1 MTVTDDPGPG
11 DPGPWRPSSELP
23 PLERSAQK
31 QPKATGSAR
40 KQGGRPGLGAW
51 GGYVGRNPRRVLWT
65 TVAALVGFAALTPIF
80 LARLIGIGYDTAGS
94 ESARAT
100 ATVEQALGAQEAV
113 LLVFSSEKR
122 TASDPTFQRTVNEAL
137 RVAEAN
143 DGVASIPPADI
154 GGAVS
159 DDGKVA
165 YRTVLLSGGA
175 GDRQETAEELKHDLA
190 ELDESVLGGPD
201 VTVGLSGES
210 PFFVDLLHSEEEGLA
225 LAEAIGLPLAMLI
238 LFLTLGSILAAGLP
252 ILVGL
257 AGAVV
262 ALGILGAASL
272 WTEFDVF
279 AENGVVM
286 LGIAVGIDYALLMVR
301 RYREERTHAD
311 TETAMAVTM
320 ATAGRTVAFS
330 GLTVMVALLPM
341 ALIDVPT
348 LSKYA
353 LAGLLGV
360 AGSVA
365 MALIL
370 LPALLARMGDR
381 ALSVRLKR
389 MRARGFADGGASL
402 RWAQLARLVM
412 KNAAAVLVVGT
423 ALLVCAAAP
432 LIDVKQ
438 GIDLNV
444 RAYEEEPSV
453 VALKTL
459 EAGFPAITLGK
470 VEVAVRGDRDAA
482 VSAERVLSDDE
493 RLSGIALQELSSDS
507 FLVTG
512 NLTVP
517 DDSKEAEDVVKDTRV
532 ALEAEL
538 GSAADADVG
547 GTTAK
552 SVDYADKVFDK
563 TPAIVIAT
571 LALCF
576 LLLLVMLRSPVLALK
591 AVIMNLL
598 SIAAAMGLTVL
609 VFQEGHGETL
619 LDFSSPGY
627 LQAWL
632 PLTLFVVLFGLSMD
646 YEVFLV
652 TRIREEYRRTGD
664 NTDAVALGLAKTGGV
679 ITSAALIMIAIFGA
693 FMICP
698 APEIKQ
704 LGFGLAVAV
713 LIDATIM
720 RACMVPAFMQLAG
733 KANWWCPR
741 WLDRILPH
749 LERPEAPAEP
759 AVPVS
764 ASALP

>member
-1 MTVTDDPGPG
+1 MTVTEQPGPS
-11 DPGPWRPSSELP
+11 DPGPWLPTSELP
-23 PLERSAQK
+23 PSTPPKGERK
-31 QPKATGSAR
+31 R
-40 KQGGRPGLGAW
+40 RGLADW
-51 GGYVGRNPRRVLWT
+51 GGYVGRKPRRVMWT
-65 TVAALVGFAALTPIF
+65 TVAALVAFGALTPIF
-80 LARLIGIGYDTAGS
+80 LARLLGIGYDTPGS

-100 ATVEQALGAQEAV
+100 AAVEQALGAQEAV
-113 LLVFSSEKR
+113 LLVISSESR
-122 TASDPTFQRTVNEAL
+122 TASDPTFRRTVDEAL
-137 RVAEAN
+137 RLVEAN
-143 DGVASIPPADI
+143 DGVASIPPAEV
-154 GGAVS
+154 GGAISS
-159 DDGKVA
+159 DGSVE
-165 YRTVLLSGGA
+165 YRTVLLSGHA
-175 GDRQETAEELKHDLA
+175 GDRQKTSKELKHDLEEFDA
-190 ELDESVLGGPD
+190 SPLGGPD

-225 LAEAIGLPLAMLI
+225 MAEAIGLPLALLI
-238 LFLTLGSILAAGLP
+238 LFLTLGSVIAAALP
-252 ILVGL
+252 VAVGL
-257 AGAVV
+257 AGATI

-272 WTEFDVF
+272 WTEFDIF

-286 LGIAVGIDYALLMVR
+286 LGIAVGIDYALLIVR
-301 RYREERTHAD
+301 RYREERTHSDA
-311 TETAMAVTM
+311 EAAMSVTM

-341 ALIDVPT
+341 ALVDVPT

-353 LAGLLGV
+353 LACLLGV

-370 LPALLARMGDR
+370 LPALLVRMGDR
-381 ALSVRLKR
+381 AMNVRLKR
-389 MRARGFADGGASL
+389 MRARGFGDGGASA
-402 RWAQLARLVM
+402 RWANLARFVM
-412 KNAAAVLVVGT
+412 KNAAAVLAVGT

-444 RAYEEEPSV
+444 RAYEDEPSV
-453 VALKTL
+453 VTLKTL
-459 EAGFPAITLGK
+459 EGAFPAITLGK
-470 VEVAVRGDRDAA
+470 VEVAVSGNRDAA
-482 VSAERVLSDDE
+482 VAAERVLSDDG
-493 RLSGIALQELSSDS
+493 RLTGISLQELSADS

-517 DDSKEAEDVVKDTRV
+517 DDSKDAEDVVKDARV
-532 ALEAEL
+532 RLDEEL

-547 GTTAK
+547 GTTAR
-552 SVDYADKVFDK
+552 SIDYADKVLDQ
-563 TPAIVIAT
+563 TPLIVILT

-609 VFQEGHGETL
+609 VFQEGYGETL
-619 LDFSSPGY
+619 LDFESPGY

-652 TRIREEYRRTGD
+652 TRIREEYQRTGS
-664 NTDAVALGLAKTGGV
+664 NTEAVALGLAKTGGV

-720 RACMVPAFMQLAG
+720 RACLVPAFMQLAG
-733 KANWWCPR
+733 RANWWCPR
-741 WLDRILPH
+741 WLDRVLPH
-749 LERPEAPAEP
+749 LEHGEGPREE
-759 AVPVS
+759 AVPVGA
-764 ASALP
+764 ASAEAGRPE

>member
-1 MTVTDDPGPG
+1 VTVIEDPRPN
-11 DPGPWRPSSELP
+11 PWRPVADEP
-23 PLERSAQK
+23 
-31 QPKATGSAR
+31 
-40 KQGGRPGLGAW
+40 GRPPRARGLHGW
-51 GGYVGRNPRRVLWT
+51 GSLVARRPRRVLWSSFG
-65 TVAALVGFAALTPIF
+65 ALVVLAALTPIF
-80 LARLIGIGYDTAGS
+80 LIKLIGIGYDTPGS

-100 ATVEQALGAQEAV
+100 ATVERALGAQEAALIV
-113 LLVFSSEKR
+113 VSSQER
-122 TASDPTFQRTVNEAL
+122 TADDPTFQRTMDEAVRL
-137 RVAEAN
+137 AEAT
-143 DGVASIPPADI
+143 DGVAAVLPADT

-159 DDGKVA
+159 DDGRTA
-165 YRTVLLSGGA
+165 YRTVLLSGDA
-175 GDRQETAEELKHDLA
+175 GDRQDTAEELKHDLA
-190 ELDESVLGGPD
+190 KLDSSALGGPD
-201 VTVGLSGES
+201 TTIGLSGES
-210 PFFVDLLHSEEEGLA
+210 PFFIDLLHSEERGLA
-225 LAEAIGLPLAMLI
+225 LAEAIGLPLALLI
-238 LFLTLGSILAAGLP
+238 LFLTLGSVVAAGLP
-252 ILVGL
+252 VLVGL

-262 ALGILGAASL
+262 ALGILGAASI

-286 LGIAVGIDYALLMVR
+286 LGIAVGIDYALLIVR
-301 RYREERTHAD
+301 RYREERTRGEA
-311 TETAMAVTM
+311 EPAMAATM
-320 ATAGRTVAFS
+320 ATAGRTVLFS
-330 GLTVMVALLPM
+330 GMTVMVALLPM
-341 ALIDVPT
+341 ALINVPT

-370 LPALLARMGDR
+370 LPALLVRMGDR
-381 ALSVRLKR
+381 ALTVRLRR
-389 MRARGFADGGASL
+389 MRDRGFTDGGASAN
-402 RWAQLARLVM
+402 WARLARLVM
-412 KNAAAVLVVGT
+412 ARAGAVLTVGT
-423 ALLVCAAAP
+423 CLLICAAAP

-444 RAYEEEPSV
+444 RAYQDEPSV

-459 EAGFPAITLGK
+459 EEGFPAITLGR
-470 VEVAVRGDRDAA
+470 VEVAVHGNHDAA
-482 VSAERVLSDDE
+482 IAAERVLSDDQ
-493 RLSGIALQELSSDS
+493 RLGGVALQELAPDS
-507 FLVTG
+507 YLVTG

-517 DDSKEAEDVVKDTRV
+517 DDSKEAEDIVKDARTN
-532 ALEAEL
+532 LEAEL
-538 GSAADADVG
+538 GDDAVDVG
-547 GTTAK
+547 GTTAR
-552 SVDYADKVFDK
+552 SIDYADEVLDK

-591 AVIMNLL
+591 AVIMNLM

-609 VFQEGHGETL
+609 VFQEGHGESL

-652 TRIREEYRRTGD
+652 SRIREEYLRTGS
-664 NTDAVALGLAKTGGV
+664 NTEAVALGLAKTGGV
-679 ITSAALIMIAIFGA
+679 ITSAALIMIAIFGS

-720 RACMVPAFMQLAG
+720 RALMVPAFMRLAG
-733 KANWWCPR
+733 RANWWCPR
-741 WLDRILPH
+741 WLDR
-749 LERPEAPAEP
+749 
-759 AVPVS
+759 
-764 ASALP
+764 ALPRLSESEPVAPDERVVVG

>member
-1 MTVTDDPGPG
+1 M
-11 DPGPWRPSSELP
+11 
-23 PLERSAQK
+23 
-31 QPKATGSAR
+31 
-40 KQGGRPGLGAW
+40 
-51 GGYVGRNPRRVLWT
+51 GRNPRRVLWT
-65 TVAALVGFAALTPIF
+65 TVVALVGFAALTPIF
-80 LARLIGIGYDTAGS
+80 LARLLGIGYDTPGS

-100 ATVEQALGAQEAV
+100 AAIEQALGSQEAV
-113 LLVFSSEKR
+113 LLVLSSEHR
-122 TASDPTFQRTVNEAL
+122 TASDPTFQRAMEEAL
-137 RVAEAN
+137 RVVEAN
-143 DGVASIPPADI
+143 DGVASVLPADV

-159 DDGKVA
+159 EDGKVA
-165 YRTVLLSGGA
+165 YRTVLLAGGA
-175 GDRQETAEELKHDLA
+175 GDRQNTAEELKHDLA
-190 ELDESVLGGPD
+190 QVDRSPVGGPD
-201 VTVGLSGES
+201 VQVGLSGES
-210 PFFVDLLHSEEEGLA
+210 PFFVDLLHSEEKGLA

-238 LFLTLGSILAAGLP
+238 LFLTLGSVLAAGLP
-252 ILVGL
+252 VLVGL

-272 WTEFDVF
+272 ATEFDVF

-286 LGIAVGIDYALLMVR
+286 LGIAVGIDYALLIVR
-301 RYREERTHAD
+301 RYREERTRGHAEAAIA
-311 TETAMAVTM
+311 TTLN
-320 ATAGRTVAFS
+320 TAGRTVLFS

-353 LAGLLGV
+353 MAGLLGV

-370 LPALLARMGDR
+370 LPALLVRMGDR
-381 ALSVRLKR
+381 ALNVRLKR
-389 MRARGFADGGASL
+389 LRARGFHNGGASA

-412 KNAAAVLVVGT
+412 KNAAAVLAVGT

-444 RAYEEEPSV
+444 RAYSDEPSV
-453 VALKTL
+453 VALTTL
-459 EAGFPAITLGK
+459 KEGFPAITLGR

-493 RLSGIALQELSSDS
+493 RLSGIALQELSADS
-507 FLVTG
+507 YLVTG
-512 NLTVP
+512 DLTVP
-517 DDSKEAEDVVKDTRV
+517 DDSKAAEDVVKDVRR
-532 ALEAEL
+532 ALDAEL

-563 TPAIVIAT
+563 TPAVVIAT

-609 VFQEGHGETL
+609 VFQEGHGENL

-652 TRIREEYRRTGD
+652 TRIREEYRRTGS
-664 NTDAVALGLAKTGGV
+664 NSEAVALGLAKTGGV
-679 ITSAALIMIAIFGA
+679 ITSAALIMIAIFGS

-704 LGFGLAVAV
+704 LGFGLAAAV
-713 LIDATIM
+713 LIDATIT
-720 RACMVPAFMQLAG
+720 RALMVPAFMQLAG
-733 KANWWCPR
+733 RANWWSPA
-741 WLDRILPH
+741 WLDRVLPH
-749 LERPEAPAEP
+749 LDHPDAPAPESEAP
-759 AVPVS
+759 VPV
-764 ASALP
+764 A

>member
-1 MTVTDDPGPG
+1 MSLMEPPN
-11 DPGPWRPSSELP
+11 LP
-23 PLERSAQK
+23 PRPPILPPHPGMPAPEPA
-31 QPKATGSAR
+31 PDAAAKAPR
-40 KQGGRPGLGAW
+40 VGGLRGW
-51 GGYVGRNPRRVLWT
+51 GGYVARKPRRVLWT
-65 TVAALVGFAALTPIF
+65 TVVALVAFAALTPIF
-80 LARLIGIGYDTAGS
+80 LARLLGVGYETPGS

-113 LLVFSSEKR
+113 LVVVSSEGR
-122 TASDPTFQRTVNEAL
+122 SANDPTFQRALDEA
-137 RVAEAN
+137 VAVVRAN
-143 DGVASIPPADI
+143 DGVASVLPTDI

-159 DDGKVA
+159 DDGSVA
-165 YRTVLLSGGA
+165 YETALLKGNA
-175 GDRQETAEELKHDLA
+175 GDRQKTAEELKHDLT
-190 ELDESVLGGPD
+190 ELDRSPLGGPD
-201 VTVGLSGES
+201 IEIGLSGES

-225 LAEAIGLPLAMLI
+225 LAEAIGLPLALLV
-238 LFLTLGSILAAGLP
+238 LFLTLGSIIAAGLP
-252 ILVGL
+252 VLVGL

-262 ALGILGAASL
+262 ALGILGVASL
-272 WTEFDVF
+272 WTEFDIF

-301 RYREERTHAD
+301 RYREERTHGDA
-311 TETAMAVTM
+311 EAAMAVTM
-320 ATAGRTVAFS
+320 ATAGRTVFFS

-341 ALIDVPT
+341 ALFDVPT

-360 AGSVA
+360 AGSIA

-370 LPALLARMGDR
+370 LPALLVRMGDR
-381 ALSVRLKR
+381 ALNVRLKR
-389 MRARGFADGGASL
+389 MRNRGFDDGGASA
-402 RWAQLARLVM
+402 RWATLARMVM
-412 KNAAAVLVVGT
+412 ARAGAVLFVGT
-423 ALLVCAAAP
+423 CVLICAAAP

-438 GIDLNV
+438 GVDLNV
-444 RAYEEEPSV
+444 RAYSDEPSV
-453 VALKTL
+453 VTLKTL
-459 EAGFPAITLGK
+459 ESAFPAITLGK

-482 VSAERVLSDDE
+482 LATERVLSDDT
-493 RLSGIALQELSSDS
+493 RLVGVSMQELSPDAY
-507 FLVTG
+507 LVTA

-517 DDSKEAEDVVKDTRV
+517 DDSKVAEDIVKDARV
-532 ALEAEL
+532 RLDEEL

-547 GTTAK
+547 GTTAR
-552 SVDYADKVFDK
+552 SIDYTDKVFDK
-563 TPAIVIAT
+563 TPGIMIAT

-591 AVIMNLL
+591 AVIMNLM

-609 VFQEGHGETL
+609 VFQEGHGEQI

-627 LQAWL
+627 LQSWL

-652 TRIREEYRRTGD
+652 TRIREEYLKTGS
-664 NTDAVALGLAKTGGV
+664 NTEAVALGLAKTGGV

-704 LGFGLAVAV
+704 LGFGLAAAV

-720 RACMVPAFMQLAG
+720 RACLVPAFMKLAG
-733 KANWWCPR
+733 RANWWCPR
-741 WLDRILPH
+741 WLDRIMPQ
-749 LERPEAPAEP
+749 LEKPEAPAKEKIL
-759 AVPVS
+759 V
-764 ASALP
+764 ASE

>member
-1 MTVTDDPGPG
+1 MAITEDPGP
-11 DPGPWRPSSELP
+11 PPAPPAPPAPPPRRPSK
-23 PLERSAQK
+23 R
-31 QPKATGSAR
+31 
-40 KQGGRPGLGAW
+40 GLGSW
-51 GGYVGRNPRRVLWT
+51 GGYVARKPRRVLAAT
-65 TVAALVGFAALTPIF
+65 LVVLVAFAALTPVF
-80 LARLIGIGYDTAGS
+80 LARVLGIGYDTPGS

-100 ATVEQALGAQEAV
+100 AAVEEALGAQETV
-113 LLVFSSEKR
+113 LLVVSSDTR
-122 TASDPTFQRTVNEAL
+122 TSTDPTFTRAMDEAI
-137 RVAEAN
+137 RVVRAN
-143 DGVASIPPADI
+143 DGVASVPPADL

-159 DDGKVA
+159 TDGSVE
-165 YRTVLLSGGA
+165 YRTVLLAGDA
-175 GDRQETAEELKHDLA
+175 GDRQKTAKELKGDLA
-190 ELDESVLGGPD
+190 DLDSAPLGGPD
-201 VTVGLSGES
+201 IDIGLSGES

-225 LAEAIGLPLAMLI
+225 MAEAIGLPLAMLI

-257 AGAVV
+257 AGSIV
-262 ALGILGAASL
+262 ALGILGGASF
-272 WTEFDVF
+272 WTEFDIF

-286 LGIAVGIDYALLMVR
+286 LGIAVGIDYALLIVR
-301 RYREERTHAD
+301 RYREERTHGDVEA
-311 TETAMAVTM
+311 AMAVTM

-341 ALIDVPT
+341 ALINVPT

-381 ALSVRLKR
+381 AVNVRLKR
-389 MRARGFADGGASL
+389 MRDRGFDAGGASA
-402 RWAQLARLVM
+402 RWEKLARFVM
-412 KNAAAVLVVGT
+412 ARAGAVLVVGVCI
-423 ALLVCAAAP
+423 LICAAAP

-444 RAYEEEPSV
+444 RAYENEPSV
-453 VALKTL
+453 VTLQTL
-459 EAGFPAITLGK
+459 EDAFPAITLGK
-470 VEVAVRGDRDAA
+470 VEVAVSGTRDDA
-482 VSAERVLSDDE
+482 VAVERVLADDP
-493 RLSGIALQELSSDS
+493 RLTGIGLQELSGDS

-517 DDSKEAEDVVKDTRV
+517 DDSKEAEDVVKDAR
-532 ALEAEL
+532 ARFAEEL

-547 GTTAK
+547 GTTAR
-552 SVDYADKVFDK
+552 SIDYADKVLDK
-563 TPAIVIAT
+563 TAPIVIAT

-609 VFQEGHGETL
+609 VFQEGNLETL
-619 LDFSSPGY
+619 FDFSSPGY

-632 PLTLFVVLFGLSMD
+632 PLTLFVILFGLSMD

-652 TRIREEYRRTGD
+652 TRIREEYLRTGS
-664 NTDAVALGLAKTGGV
+664 NTEAIAAGLAKTGGV

-693 FMICP
+693 FLICP

-713 LIDATIM
+713 AIDATIM
-720 RACMVPAFMQLAG
+720 RACLVPAFMKIAG
-733 KANWWCPR
+733 RANWWCPR
-741 WLDRILPH
+741 WLDRILPQ
-749 LERPEAPAEP
+749 LSER
-759 AVPVS
+759 S
-764 ASALP
+764 

>member
-1 MTVTDDPGPG
+1 MAITADPGP
-11 DPGPWRPSSELP
+11 PAAAPAP
-23 PLERSAQK
+23 PAPAPRREALRN
-31 QPKATGSAR
+31 
-40 KQGGRPGLGAW
+40 W
-51 GGYVGRNPRRVLWT
+51 GGFVARRPRRVLT
-65 TVAALVGFAALTPIF
+65 AALVAVVAFAALTPVF
-80 LARLIGIGYDTAGS
+80 LARVLGIGYDTPGS

-100 ATVEQALGAQEAV
+100 AAVEQALGAQEAV
-113 LLVFSSEKR
+113 LLVLSSTGR
-122 TASDPTFQRTVNEAL
+122 TSTDPTFTRAMDAAL
-137 RVAEAN
+137 AVVRGN
-143 DGVASIPPADI
+143 DGVVDVPPADL
-154 GGAVS
+154 GGRVS
-159 DDGKVA
+159 DDGRVE
-165 YRTVLLSGGA
+165 YRTVLLSGDA
-175 GDRQETAEELKHDLA
+175 GDRQKTAKELKHDLE
-190 ELDESVLGGPD
+190 ELDSSPLGGPD
-201 VTVGLSGES
+201 IEIGLSGES

-225 LAEAIGLPLAMLI
+225 MAEAIGLPLAMLI

-252 ILVGL
+252 VLTGL

-262 ALGILGAASL
+262 ALGILGAASF
-272 WTEFDVF
+272 WTEFDIF

-286 LGIAVGIDYALLMVR
+286 LGIAVGIDYALLIVR
-301 RYREERTHAD
+301 RYREERTRAD
-311 TETAMAVTM
+311 AETALATTM

-370 LPALLARMGDR
+370 LPALLAAMGDR
-381 ALSVRLKR
+381 ALTVRLKR
-389 MRARGFADGGASL
+389 MRERGFDAGGASD
-402 RWAQLARLVM
+402 RWGRLARWVM
-412 KNAAAVLVVGT
+412 KWPAAVLTVGT
-423 ALLVCAAAP
+423 CVLICAAAP

-444 RAYEEEPSV
+444 RAYEDEPSV
-453 VALKTL
+453 RTL
-459 EAGFPAITLGK
+459 TTLSSAFPGITLGR
-470 VEVAVRGDRDAA
+470 VEVAVTGNSAA
-482 VSAERVLSDDE
+482 AATAQRVLAEDP
-493 RLSGIALQELSSDS
+493 RLTGVAVQELSTDS

-517 DDSKEAEDVVKDTRV
+517 DDSKDAEDVVKSARTR
-532 ALEAEL
+532 LDAEL

-547 GTTAK
+547 GTTAR
-552 SVDYADKVFDK
+552 SIDYADQVLDK
-563 TPAIVIAT
+563 TPPIVIAT

-598 SIAAAMGLTVL
+598 SIAAAMGLTVW
-609 VFQEGHGETL
+609 VFQEGNGESL

-632 PLTLFVVLFGLSMD
+632 PLTLFVILFGLSMD

-652 TRIREEYRRTGD
+652 TRIREEYLRTGS
-664 NTDAVALGLAKTGGV
+664 NTEAIAAGLAKTGGV

-704 LGFGLAVAV
+704 LGFGLAAAV

-720 RACMVPAFMQLAG
+720 RACLVPAFMKLAG
-733 KANWWCPR
+733 RANWWCPR
-741 WLDRILPH
+741 WLDRILPQ
-749 LERPEAPAEP
+749 LEHGETPTSPALEMTSPLQSHRPGNG
-759 AVPVS
+759 
-764 ASALP
+764 AS